1 MRNRILLIG
10 LACAL
15 SFMPLRMQAQ
25 SMSDNEI
32 IQYVLEQRE
41 KGKDQQ
47 AIAAELSRKGVTAEQ
62 LMRIKDKIQSQG
74 TAAFGAEELFD
85 DASGKGNGKKNDRLR
100 TNQELEDGR
109 TQYYVSSAF
118 LDEKAQYKV
127 DKRNSEKTLGKGA
140 GTTMIDS
147 ILYSRNLLKGN
158 KVYGRDIFN
167 IDELSWLPNLNMA
180 TPSDYTLGAG
190 DVLYI
195 DIWGA
200 SQQEMECT
208 VSPDGTIVV
217 EGVGP
222 LRLGGM
228 KMEEAMQYLKDKLGS
243 YYADSNVSLSLG
255 ETRSI
260 VVQVLGEVL
269 VPGSYT
275 MGSLSTAFNALYAAG
290 GVADVGT
297 LRDIKVY
304 RNGNVISTID
314 VYDFLANGNT
324 SANVRLEDNDVILV
338 GAYDCLVKID
348 GKVKRPMYYE
358 MKSTET
364 LEQLIGYAGGFS
376 GDAYTKNVRVLR
388 KTGEEYSIHTVKD
401 SEIASFVIN
410 DCDSVYVDAIVA
422 RFNNMVEISGAVNH
436 PGQYELNSSISTI
449 KQLVEVAGGLKD
461 DAFLERAVMHRE
473 KDDLTLEMIPVDLE
487 GVVSG
492 TADDIPLKK
501 NDVLFVPSKRQLQG
515 DLTFK
520 INGEV
525 KYPGI
530 YTYVENTTIKD
541 LIIQAGG
548 LTRAASTA
556 KIDVFR
562 RLFDPS
568 ASEVSDVRSEVFS
581 FSLDNGFILDEDT
594 TFYLLPD
601 DEVQVRK
608 SPVFNQVQNVSI
620 SGFVNFEGEYSI
632 TSTDFRVSDLV
643 ANAGGLTGQAYT
655 KGARLI
661 RQMNDEE
668 LSRKDPSDPRNYY
681 DVAVDLEKAIKNPKS
696 EDDIVLRADD
706 HLIVPEINSTVKI
719 SGDVMYP
726 ISINYADGKNMKY
739 YIKNAGGFGKLA
751 SKSQTYVIYMNGSVS
766 KLGRRAGSSK
776 IEPGCEIVVPSK
788 PKRAGWSP
796 SETLSMATSILSL
809 ATIMVTLI
817 NTAK

>member
-1 MRNRILLIG
+1 MKNRVLLIS
-10 LACAL
+10 LTCAL
-15 SFMPLRMQAQ
+15 SVLPLRIQAQ
-25 SMSDNEI
+25 SMSESEI
-32 IQYVLEQRE
+32 IQYIVEQKE

-47 AIAAELSRKGVTAEQ
+47 TIALELTQKGVSADQ
-62 LMRIKDKIQSQG
+62 LIRINEKYSSQG
-74 TAAFGAEELFD
+74 FAFGSEELFE
-85 DASGKGNGKKNDRLR
+85 DASSSKSKKNKDRLR
-100 TNQELEDGR
+100 TNQEMENGR
-109 TQYYVSSAF
+109 SQYYVSTSSLEDKAR
-118 LDEKAQYKV
+118 LKAEKA
-127 DKRNSEKTLGKGA
+127 NSEKILGKGA
-140 GTTMIDS
+140 GSAKIDS

-167 IDELSWLPNLNMA
+167 NDELSWLPNLNMA
-180 TPSDYTLGAG
+180 TPSDYVLGAG
-190 DVLYI
+190 DALYI

-200 SQQEMECT
+200 SQQEIGNT
-208 VSPDGTIVV
+208 ISPDGTIVID
-217 EGVGP
+217 EIGP
-222 LRLGGM
+222 IHLAGM
-228 KMEEAMQYLKDKLGS
+228 KIAEANEYLKQKLSS
-243 YYADSNVSLSLG
+243 YFADCNVSLSLA

-260 VVQVLGEVL
+260 VVQVLGEVMI
-269 VPGSYT
+269 PGTYT

-290 GVADVGT
+290 GVADIGT
-297 LRDIKVY
+297 LRNIKVY
-304 RNGNVISTID
+304 RNGSEIANID
-314 VYDFLANGNT
+314 VYDFLLNGNT

-364 LEQLIGYAGGFS
+364 LEQLIEYAGGFS

-388 KTGEEYSIHTVKD
+388 KSGEEYSIHTVR
-401 SEIASFVIN
+401 ETETASFLVN
-410 DCDSVYVDAIVA
+410 DCDSVYVDSIVA
-422 RFNNMVEISGAVNH
+422 RFNNMVEIYGAVNH
-436 PGQYELNSSISTI
+436 PGQYELGSAISTV
-449 KQLVEVAGGLKD
+449 KQLVDVAGGLKD
-461 DAFLERAVMHRE
+461 DAFVERAVMHRE
-473 KDDLTLEMIPVDLE
+473 KDDLTLEMISIDLE

-492 TADDIPLKK
+492 TADEIPLKK

-515 DLTFK
+515 DLTFR

-525 KYPGI
+525 RFPGI

-581 FSLDNGFILDEDT
+581 FSLENGFILDEDT
-594 TFYLLPD
+594 VFYLLPD

-632 TSTDFRVSDLV
+632 TTTDFRVSDLV
-643 ANAGGLTGQAYT
+643 NNAGGLTGSAYT

-661 RQMNDEE
+661 RRMNEDE
-668 LSRKDPSDPRNYY
+668 LSRKDPSDTRDYY
-681 DVAVDLEKAIKNPKS
+681 DVAIDLDKALSNPKS
-696 EDDIVLRADD
+696 DYDIVLRAGD
-706 HLIVPEINSTVKI
+706 HMVVPEINSTVKV

-766 KLGRRAGSSK
+766 KLGRRAGGSK

-788 PKRAGWSP
+788 PKRAGWTP

-817 NTAK
+817 NTSK

>member
-1 MRNRILLIG
+1 MKNRVLLIS
-10 LACAL
+10 LTCAL
-15 SFMPLRMQAQ
+15 SVLPLRIQAQ
-25 SMSDNEI
+25 SMSESEI
-32 IQYVLEQRE
+32 IQYIVEQKE

-47 AIAAELSRKGVTAEQ
+47 TIALELTQKGVSADQ
-62 LMRIKDKIQSQG
+62 LIRINEKYSSQG
-74 TAAFGAEELFD
+74 FAFGSEELFE
-85 DASGKGNGKKNDRLR
+85 DASSSKSKKNKDRLR
-100 TNQELEDGR
+100 TNQEMENGR
-109 TQYYVSSAF
+109 SQYYVSTSSLEDKAR
-118 LDEKAQYKV
+118 LKAEKA
-127 DKRNSEKTLGKGA
+127 NSEKILGKGA
-140 GTTMIDS
+140 GSAKIDS

-167 IDELSWLPNLNMA
+167 NDELSWLPNLNMA
-180 TPSDYTLGAG
+180 TPSDYVLGAG
-190 DVLYI
+190 DALYI

-200 SQQEMECT
+200 SQQEIGNT
-208 VSPDGTIVV
+208 ISPDGTIVID
-217 EGVGP
+217 EIGP
-222 LRLGGM
+222 IHLAGM
-228 KMEEAMQYLKDKLGS
+228 KIAEANEYLKQKLSS
-243 YYADSNVSLSLG
+243 YFADCNVSLSLA

-260 VVQVLGEVL
+260 VVQVLGEVMI
-269 VPGSYT
+269 PGTYT

-290 GVADVGT
+290 GVADIGT
-297 LRDIKVY
+297 LRNIKVY
-304 RNGNVISTID
+304 RNGSEIANID
-314 VYDFLANGNT
+314 VYDFLLNGNT

-364 LEQLIGYAGGFS
+364 LEQLIEYAGGFS

-388 KTGEEYSIHTVKD
+388 KSGEEYSIHTVR
-401 SEIASFVIN
+401 ETEAASFLVN
-410 DCDSVYVDAIVA
+410 DCDSVYVDSIVA
-422 RFNNMVEISGAVNH
+422 RFNNMVEIYGAVNH
-436 PGQYELNSSISTI
+436 PGQYELGSAISTV
-449 KQLVEVAGGLKD
+449 KQLVDVAGGLKD
-461 DAFLERAVMHRE
+461 DAFVERAVMHRE
-473 KDDLTLEMIPVDLE
+473 KDDLTLEMISIDLE

-492 TADDIPLKK
+492 TADEIPLKK

-515 DLTFK
+515 DLTFR

-525 KYPGI
+525 RFPGI

-541 LIIQAGG
+541 LILQAGG

-581 FSLDNGFILDEDT
+581 FSLENGFILDEDT
-594 TFYLLPD
+594 VFYLLPD

-620 SGFVNFEGEYSI
+620 TGFVNFEGEYSI
-632 TSTDFRVSDLV
+632 TTTDFRVSDLV
-643 ANAGGLTGQAYT
+643 NNAGGLTGSAYT

-661 RQMNDEE
+661 RRMNEDE
-668 LSRKDPSDPRNYY
+668 LSRKDPSDTRDYY
-681 DVAVDLEKAIKNPKS
+681 DVAIDLDKALSNPKS
-696 EDDIVLRADD
+696 DYDIVLRAGD
-706 HLIVPEINSTVKI
+706 HMVVPEINSTVKV

-766 KLGRRAGSSK
+766 KLGRRAGGSK

-788 PKRAGWSP
+788 PKRAGWTP

-817 NTAK
+817 NTSK

>member
-1 MRNRILLIG
+1 MKNRVLLIS
-10 LACAL
+10 LTCAL
-15 SFMPLRMQAQ
+15 SVLPLRIQAQ
-25 SMSDNEI
+25 SMSESEI
-32 IQYVLEQRE
+32 IQYIVEQKE

-47 AIAAELSRKGVTAEQ
+47 TIALELTQKGVSADQ
-62 LMRIKDKIQSQG
+62 LIRINEKYSSQG
-74 TAAFGAEELFD
+74 FAFGSEELFE
-85 DASGKGNGKKNDRLR
+85 DASSSKSKKNKDRLR
-100 TNQELEDGR
+100 TNQEMENGR
-109 TQYYVSSAF
+109 SQYYVSTSSLEDKAR
-118 LDEKAQYKV
+118 LKAEKA
-127 DKRNSEKTLGKGA
+127 NSEKILGKGA
-140 GTTMIDS
+140 GSAKIDS

-167 IDELSWLPNLNMA
+167 NDELSWLPNLNMA
-180 TPSDYTLGAG
+180 TPSDYVLGAG
-190 DVLYI
+190 DALYI

-200 SQQEMECT
+200 SQQEIGNT
-208 VSPDGTIVV
+208 ISPDGTIVID
-217 EGVGP
+217 EIGP
-222 LRLGGM
+222 IHLAGM
-228 KMEEAMQYLKDKLGS
+228 KIAEANEYLKQKLSS
-243 YYADSNVSLSLG
+243 YFADCNVSLSLA

-260 VVQVLGEVL
+260 VVQVLGEVMI
-269 VPGSYT
+269 PGTYT

-290 GVADVGT
+290 GVADIGT
-297 LRDIKVY
+297 LRNIKVY
-304 RNGNVISTID
+304 RNGSEIANID
-314 VYDFLANGNT
+314 VYDFLLNGNT

-364 LEQLIGYAGGFS
+364 LEQLIEYAGGFS

-388 KTGEEYSIHTVKD
+388 KSGEEYSIHTVR
-401 SEIASFVIN
+401 ETEAASFLVN
-410 DCDSVYVDAIVA
+410 DCDSVYVDSIVA
-422 RFNNMVEISGAVNH
+422 RFNNMVEIYGAVNH
-436 PGQYELNSSISTI
+436 PGQYELGSAISTV
-449 KQLVEVAGGLKD
+449 KQLVDVAGGLKD
-461 DAFLERAVMHRE
+461 DAFVERAVMHRE
-473 KDDLTLEMIPVDLE
+473 KDDLTLEMISIDLE

-492 TADDIPLKK
+492 TADEIPLKK

-515 DLTFK
+515 DLTFR

-525 KYPGI
+525 RFPGI

-581 FSLDNGFILDEDT
+581 FSLENGFILDEDT
-594 TFYLLPD
+594 VFYLLPD

-632 TSTDFRVSDLV
+632 TTTDFRVSDLV
-643 ANAGGLTGQAYT
+643 NNAGGLTGSAYT

-661 RQMNDEE
+661 RRMNEDE
-668 LSRKDPSDPRNYY
+668 LSRKDPSDTREYY
-681 DVAVDLEKAIKNPKS
+681 DVAIDLDKALSNPKS
-696 EDDIVLRADD
+696 DYDIVLRAGD
-706 HLIVPEINSTVKI
+706 HMVVPEINSTVKV

-766 KLGRRAGSSK
+766 KLGRRAGGSK

-788 PKRAGWSP
+788 PKRAGWTP

-817 NTAK
+817 NTSK

>member
-1 MRNRILLIG
+1 MKNRVLLIS
-10 LACAL
+10 LTCAL
-15 SFMPLRMQAQ
+15 SVLPLRIQAQ
-25 SMSDNEI
+25 SMSESEI
-32 IQYVLEQRE
+32 IQYIVEQKE

-47 AIAAELSRKGVTAEQ
+47 TIALELTQKGVSADQ
-62 LMRIKDKIQSQG
+62 LIRINEKYSSQG
-74 TAAFGAEELFD
+74 FAFGSEELFE
-85 DASGKGNGKKNDRLR
+85 DASSSKSKKNKDRLR
-100 TNQELEDGR
+100 TNQEMENGR
-109 TQYYVSSAF
+109 SQYYVSTSSLEDKAR
-118 LDEKAQYKV
+118 LKAEKA
-127 DKRNSEKTLGKGA
+127 NSEKILGKGA
-140 GTTMIDS
+140 GSAKIDS

-167 IDELSWLPNLNMA
+167 NDELSWLPNLNMA
-180 TPSDYTLGAG
+180 TPSDYVLGAG
-190 DVLYI
+190 DALYI

-200 SQQEMECT
+200 SQQEIGNT
-208 VSPDGTIVV
+208 ISPDGTIVID
-217 EGVGP
+217 EIGP
-222 LRLGGM
+222 IHLAGM
-228 KMEEAMQYLKDKLGS
+228 KIAEANEYLKQKLSS
-243 YYADSNVSLSLG
+243 YFADCNVSLSLA

-260 VVQVLGEVL
+260 VVQVLGEVMI
-269 VPGSYT
+269 PGTYT

-290 GVADVGT
+290 GVADIGT
-297 LRDIKVY
+297 LRNIKVY
-304 RNGNVISTID
+304 RNGSEIANID
-314 VYDFLANGNT
+314 VYDFLLNGNT

-364 LEQLIGYAGGFS
+364 LEQLIEYAGGFS

-388 KTGEEYSIHTVKD
+388 KSGEEYSIHTVR
-401 SEIASFVIN
+401 ETEAASFLVN
-410 DCDSVYVDAIVA
+410 DCDSVYVDSIVA
-422 RFNNMVEISGAVNH
+422 RFNNMVEIYGAVNH
-436 PGQYELNSSISTI
+436 PGQYELGSAISTV
-449 KQLVEVAGGLKD
+449 KQLVDVAGGLKD
-461 DAFLERAVMHRE
+461 DAFVERAVMHRE
-473 KDDLTLEMIPVDLE
+473 KDDLTLEMISIDLE

-492 TADDIPLKK
+492 TADEIPLKK

-515 DLTFK
+515 DLTFR

-525 KYPGI
+525 RFPGI

-581 FSLDNGFILDEDT
+581 FSLENGFILDEDT
-594 TFYLLPD
+594 VFYLLPD

-632 TSTDFRVSDLV
+632 TTTDFRVSDLV
-643 ANAGGLTGQAYT
+643 NNAGGLTGSAYT

-661 RQMNDEE
+661 RRMNEDE
-668 LSRKDPSDPRNYY
+668 LSRKDPSDTRDYY
-681 DVAVDLEKAIKNPKS
+681 DVAIDLDKALSNPKS
-696 EDDIVLRADD
+696 DYDIVLRAGD
-706 HLIVPEINSTVKI
+706 HMVVPEINSTVKV

-766 KLGRRAGSSK
+766 KLGRRAGGSK

-788 PKRAGWSP
+788 PKRAGWTP

-817 NTAK
+817 NTSK

>member
-10 LACAL
+10 LTFAL
-15 SFMPLRMQAQ
+15 TVLPLRMQAQ
-25 SMSDNEI
+25 SMSESEI
-32 IQYVLEQRE
+32 LQYIVEQKE

-47 AIAAELSRKGVTAEQ
+47 TIALELTRKGVSADQ
-62 LMRIKDKIQSQG
+62 LMRIKEKYESQG
-74 TAAFGAEELFD
+74 YAFGAEDLFE
-85 DASGKGNGKKNDRLR
+85 DASSSSSKKKNDRLR
-100 TNQELEDGR
+100 TNQEMGDGR
-109 TQYYVSSAF
+109 SQYYVNIAS
-118 LDEKAQYKV
+118 LDEKAQLKAE
-127 DKRNSEKTLGKGA
+127 KRNSDKVLGKGA
-140 GTTMIDS
+140 GSSKIDS

-167 IDELSWLPNLNMA
+167 NDELSWLPNLNMA
-180 TPSDYTLGAG
+180 TPSDYVLGAG
-190 DVLYI
+190 DALFI

-200 SQQEMECT
+200 SQEEIECT
-208 VSPDGTIVV
+208 ISPDGTVVV
-217 EGVGP
+217 EEIGP
-222 LRLGGM
+222 LHLGGM
-228 KMEEAMQYLKDKLGS
+228 KIEEANNYLKEKLGS
-243 YYADSNVSLSLG
+243 FYSDCNVSLTLG

-260 VVQVLGEVL
+260 TIQVLGEVM
-269 VPGSYT
+269 VPGTYT
-275 MGSLSTAFNALYAAG
+275 MGSLATAFNALYAAG
-290 GVADVGT
+290 GIADVGT
-297 LRDIKVY
+297 LRDIKVF
-304 RNGNVISTID
+304 RNGSVISTID
-314 VYDFLANGNT
+314 VYDFLVNGNT

-338 GAYDCLVKID
+338 GTYDCLVKID

-388 KTGEEYSIHTVKD
+388 KSGEEYSIHTVKN
-401 SEIASFVIN
+401 SETASFTIS
-410 DCDSVYVDAIVA
+410 DCDSVYVDSVVA
-422 RFNNMVEISGAVNH
+422 RFNNMIEIRGAVNH
-436 PGQYELNSSISTI
+436 PGQYELSPSISTV
-449 KQLVEVAGGLKD
+449 KQLVDVAGGLRE

-473 KDDLTLEMIPVDLE
+473 KDDLTLEMISVDLE
-487 GVVSG
+487 GVVAG
-492 TADDIPLKK
+492 TADEIPLKK
-501 NDVLFVPSKRQLQG
+501 NDVLYVPSKRQLQG
-515 DLTFK
+515 NLTFK

-525 KYPGI
+525 RFPGI

-541 LIIQAGG
+541 LILQAGG

-581 FSLDNGFILDEDT
+581 FSLENGFILDEDT
-594 TFYLLPD
+594 TFYLMPD

-608 SPVFNQVQNVSI
+608 SPVFNQVQNVSVT
-620 SGFVNFEGEYSI
+620 GFVNFEGEYSI
-632 TSTDFRVSDLV
+632 TTTDFRISDLIE
-643 ANAGGLTGQAYT
+643 NAGGLTGSAYT

-661 RQMNDEE
+661 RTMNEDE
-668 LSRKDPSDPRNYY
+668 LSRKDPSDTRNYY
-681 DVAVDLEKAIKNPKS
+681 DVAVDLKKAIDNPKS
-696 EDDIVLRADD
+696 EFDIVLRDGD

-739 YIKNAGGFGKLA
+739 YIRNAGGFGKLA
-751 SKSQTYVIYMNGSVS
+751 SKSQTYVIYMNGSVN

-788 PKRAGWSP
+788 PKRAGWTP

-809 ATIMVTLI
+809 ATIMVTLV
-817 NTAK
+817 NTSK